1 MVFLYIFGIG
11 LPYGDYH
18 PELDFDH
25 RFGID
30 IERAIAVAQSQEK
43 VIALRTARMMS
54 TFEPKD
60 RPTVAGCFDLPWFK
74 HSQREWR
81 PDVDPL
87 HEAAAPLPPRQRK
100 REDSQDRSYQA
111 SKNLRDSKL
120 TARRRRRHHNRPDHK
135 KPSYT
140 ELSSSSSR
148 LRR

>member
-1 MVFLYIFGIG
+1 MFGIG

-18 PELDFDH
+18 SELDFDH
-25 RFGID
+25 RFGIN

-60 RPTVAGCFDLPWFK
+60 RPTVAGCFDLPCFK

-81 PDVDPL
+81 PDIDPL
-87 HEAAAPLPPRQRK
+87 HEAAAPPPPRQRK

-111 SKNLRDSKL
+111 SKNLRYSKL
-120 TARRRRRHHNRPDHK
+120 TARRRRRRHDRHDHR
-135 KPSYT
+135 KPNYT
-140 ELSSSSSR
+140 ELSSWSFR